1 MNRYWDL
8 DELTYEMFVS
18 SEERTW
24 NGIKYFRHQPSGKI
38 VWSRKMRINIL
49 DDLLE
54 LDEL

>member
-1 MNRYWDL
+1 LNRYWDL